1 MVSKSKFEEFMVEK
15 SGVVTS
21 GVEKFGVEMSCN
33 RDALGE
39 IFSVYFHNE
48 NHIKTDDLFTT
59 WFHEKQNLFR
69 GCTYFF
75 KRKSFYL

>member
-1 MVSKSKFEEFMVEK
+1 MVSKFMFEEFIVEK
-15 SGVVTS
+15 SGVKRP

-48 NHIKTDDLFTT
+48 NYIKTDELFTT
-59 WFHEKQNLFR
+59 WFHVKLRTKKTKNL
-69 GCTYFF
+69 
-75 KRKSFYL
+75 S